1 MRDGCLFRTGPPLP
15 PAGASWHYAADRDL
29 TALMKLGGWKR
40 KMVLRYARVN
50 VTHLAQSIAAL
61 PWRKSEEVEG
71 EAKKSLKPS
80 IL

>member
-1 MRDGCLFRTGPPLP
+1 
-15 PAGASWHYAADRDL
+15 
-29 TALMKLGGWKR
+29 MKLGGWKR